1 MTDPDQNLRVT
12 DILLVEDNE
21 DDVILTRESFKAA
34 RLLVNLHTV
43 ENGKECMAFLQNSR

>member
-1 MTDPDQNLRVT
+1 
-12 DILLVEDNE
+12 LVEDNE